1 MSLVPAHYW
10 RCSLDISL
18 RGAGAVGLRLGWS
31 LELLG
36 YRGRRGSE
44 LGDGAEWRGR
54 VAGDGGSR
62 QMSCTGVWWRILGAW
77 SWFGIQLVC
86 WGLW

>member
-1 MSLVPAHYW
+1 VSLIPADYW
-10 RCSLDISL
+10 RGYLDISL
-18 RGAGAVGLRLGWS
+18 RGARAVRLRLGWS
-31 LELLG
+31 LQLLW

-44 LGDGAEWRGR
+44 LGDRAEWRRR
-54 VAGDGGSR
+54 VAGDRWSR
-62 QMSCTGVWWRILGAW
+62 QMSCTGVRWRILRAW